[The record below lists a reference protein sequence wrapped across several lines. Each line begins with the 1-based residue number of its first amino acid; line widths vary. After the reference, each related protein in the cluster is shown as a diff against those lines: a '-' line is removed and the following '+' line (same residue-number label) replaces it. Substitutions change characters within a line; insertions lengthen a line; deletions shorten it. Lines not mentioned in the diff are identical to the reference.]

1 MYIENITYTF
11 LCCIRCGYLK
21 ITNVFY
27 HMMSYFTICGCRV
40 LRNWSW
46 EPNVDMADRA
56 RERESEGD
64 GGTDCHLVVWSPDDQ
79 MTTAQCSWFSYDL
92 LSAHQSCW
100 SPDTC
105 VVHSVYPSNNSKHLA
120 VVSSHCLLRW
130 PPSHH
135 LVTIVLSNLNIEWS
149 GVKKV
154 GETGG
159 KVEWCHFQSIL
170 LIPSSWKVKK

>member
-1 MYIENITYTF
+1 MLYQMWLFENNR
-11 LCCIRCGYLK
+11 CILLYDVIFHHLRLYR
-21 ITNVFY
+21 VF
-27 HMMSYFTICGCRV
+27 
-40 LRNWSW
+40 RNRSW
-46 EPNVDMADRA
+46 ETKCRYGGSSKG
-56 RERESEGD
+56 ESEGD

-130 PPSHH
+130 SPSHH

-149 GVKKV
+149 RVKKV

-159 KVEWCHFQSIL
+159 KAEWCHFQSIL
-170 LIPSSWKVKK
+170 LIPSSWKAKK